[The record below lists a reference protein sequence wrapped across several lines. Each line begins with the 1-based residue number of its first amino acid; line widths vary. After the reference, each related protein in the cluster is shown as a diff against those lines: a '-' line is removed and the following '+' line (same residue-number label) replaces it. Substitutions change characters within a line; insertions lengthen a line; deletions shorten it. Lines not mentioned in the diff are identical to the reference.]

1 MKRLLLQGGQII
13 GYHRNEI
20 NPILSHGKL
29 PNYNAIVRYLGGL
42 MEGMN
47 EQSSIRMED
56 LTLYPYCIGFE
67 REPNAKMKLRDN
79 KNTLCINGEKN
90 GDPNAM

>member
-1 MKRLLLQGGQII
+1 
-13 GYHRNEI
+13 
-20 NPILSHGKL
+20 
-29 PNYNAIVRYLGGL
+29 

-56 LTLYPYCIGFE
+56 LTLHPYCIGFE

-79 KNTLCINGEKN
+79 SNTSSINGENN
-90 GDPNAM
+90 GDTDPIGTKFGHHSEGDAQRWEKERGC